1 MNDKVLPLL
10 TPNPSHRRQPPPRP
24 SPPPSPPPPPTPPTW
39 AVPFPHRDANGDFC
53 VMDFGVQPTGTEFA
67 KYGSVHPN
75 KFPTAQFQDA
85 SSHVPTRTLTN
96 VSIDAIDET
105 QTDPRARLLG
115 G

>member
-1 MNDKVLPLL
+1 ML
-10 TPNPSHRRQPPPRP
+10 SH
-24 SPPPSPPPPPTPPTW
+24 
-39 AVPFPHRDANGDFC
+39 
-53 VMDFGVQPTGTEFA
+53 
-67 KYGSVHPN
+67 
-75 KFPTAQFQDA
+75 PTAQFQDA

>member
-1 MNDKVLPLL
+1 
-10 TPNPSHRRQPPPRP
+10 
-24 SPPPSPPPPPTPPTW
+24 
-39 AVPFPHRDANGDFC
+39 
-53 VMDFGVQPTGTEFA
+53 MDFGVQPTGTEFA

-85 SSHVPTRTLTN
+85 SSHVPSRTLTN